1 MSCGYCGNAHS
12 GNGNGAN
19 KLIEFQHNDY
29 EIIISDNDEDQ
40 ESDCDY
46 EELDDGRSWQPE
58 TCKNNVIVSTHPIS
72 YIVASMTVLWPTL
85 WSTFSTVSSF
95 DGVFRFLFVLACWS
109 LIFLMFIYIYRVK
122 NDPVRRLLSVWNY
135 ISPKFAGVL
144 DMTFNTTGEDDQDWT
159 NKWESRKTIIK
170 SDFL

>member
-46 EELDDGRSWQPE
+46 EELDDGRS
-58 TCKNNVIVSTHPIS
+58 
-72 YIVASMTVLWPTL
+72 
-85 WSTFSTVSSF
+85 
-95 DGVFRFLFVLACWS
+95 
-109 LIFLMFIYIYRVK
+109 
-122 NDPVRRLLSVWNY
+122 
-135 ISPKFAGVL
+135 
-144 DMTFNTTGEDDQDWT
+144 
-159 NKWESRKTIIK
+159 
-170 SDFL
+170 